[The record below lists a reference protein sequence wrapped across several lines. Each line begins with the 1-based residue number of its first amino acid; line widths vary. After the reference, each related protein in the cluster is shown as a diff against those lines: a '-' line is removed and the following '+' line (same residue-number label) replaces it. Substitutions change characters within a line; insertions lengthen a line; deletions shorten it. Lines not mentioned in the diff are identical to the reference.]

1 MTLTLQ
7 TNVLASVSCSASDGN
22 GRGTL
27 VESSLCSLVA
37 FASTEFSMVFSNWT
51 FVDPSGVTPLK
62 FAGPGSV
69 TVGSRDAWALYSGTS
84 WSLQVGSYFYGFA
97 QQSSHAA
104 DSVTVTYWCQQV
116 HNLYLGTELSTSG
129 GEFSVSVDGAAAV
142 TIDTNADALSP
153 VYARRLIAAGVAAG
167 IVVLP
172 V

>member
-1 MTLTLQ
+1 
-7 TNVLASVSCSASDGN
+7 
-22 GRGTL
+22 
-27 VESSLCSLVA
+27 
-37 FASTEFSMVFSNWT
+37 MVFSNWT
-51 FVDPSGVTPLK
+51 VADPGGVTPLK
-62 FAGPGSV
+62 VAGPASV
-69 TVGSRDAWALYSGTS
+69 TVGSRDAWASYSGTG
-84 WSLQVGSYFYGFA
+84 WSLQAGSYFHGFA
-97 QQSSHAA
+97 RQSGHAT
-104 DSVTVTYWCQQV
+104 DSVTVTYWCQYA